1 MRQFAQKGFAI
12 HRLSVEAKILYSAFL
27 VFSLAAMVVSA
38 LYYNDLVGGRAVDGA
53 KEYYAGEVP
62 EADNSDSSPIGNAE
76 PTDNNPSGESSDSK
90 VGMDGPAITLPP
102 DELEIEEVQA
112 SGPILLTMTWRKLLE
127 VTHFHLFTLP
137 VFLLIISHLF
147 ALCGMRPS
155 VKVGIIVSGS
165 LSSGV
170 HMAAPWIIFYGGASW
185 AWLMPV
191 TGTWMA
197 ASMVVMILWPAW
209 AMWKRPPE
217 SSR

>member
-1 MRQFAQKGFAI
+1 VRQFAQKGFAI
-12 HRLSVEAKILYSAFL
+12 YRLSLEAKILYSAFL

-53 KEYYAGEVP
+53 KEYYAGEAP
-62 EADNSDSSPIGNAE
+62 GSGNADASPQGMIE
-76 PTDNNPSGESSDSK
+76 LSDKSADK
-90 VGMDGPAITLPP
+90 GTSDDIGGDGPAITLPP
-102 DELEIEEVQA
+102 DELEVEEAQD

-170 HMAAPWIIFYGGASW
+170 HMAAPWVIFYGGASW

-197 ASMVVMILWPAW
+197 VSMVVMILWPAW
-209 AMWKRPPE
+209 AMWKRPKE

>member
-12 HRLSVEAKILYSAFL
+12 YRLSVEAKILYSAFL

-53 KEYYAGEVP
+53 KEYYAGEVSDP
-62 EADNSDSSPIGNAE
+62 DNSNSSPRDNSKS
-76 PTDNNPSGESSDSK
+76 DNNEVDSG
-90 VGMDGPAITLPP
+90 GPAITLPP
-102 DELEIEEVQA
+102 DELEIEEAQNT
-112 SGPILLTMTWRKLLE
+112 GPILLTMTWRKLLE

-147 ALCGMRPS
+147 ALCGMRPW

-170 HMAAPWIIFYGGASW
+170 HMAAPWVIFYGGASW

-197 ASMVVMILWPAW
+197 VSMVVMILWPAW
-209 AMWKRPPE
+209 AMWKRPQE